1 MLNSLGAAPSK
12 ALKLRTMDW
21 AAKSGEVKLQ
31 DFFYPFGVVGSSVEG
46 VQMTWDYFKE
56 VLNNEASDQ
65 SNHCLE
71 CYILEV
77 KIGKGQSIVDG
88 CADHQLCCPVQHG

>member
-56 VLNNEASDQ
+56 V
-65 SNHCLE
+65 
-71 CYILEV
+71 
-77 KIGKGQSIVDG
+77 
-88 CADHQLCCPVQHG
+88 